1 METLCFC
8 GRKKAYDQ
16 CCGPILSGN
25 RSALTAE
32 DLMRS
37 RYSAFVQLNIDYIL
51 STYSNKTRPINQK
64 REIYHWAKSLIWI
77 GLIILRT
84 EMGDENDSKG
94 WVEFQATYQENGRL
108 EILHEKS
115 FFIKEKGNWVYVSG
129 EYPEI

>member
-115 FFIKEKGNWVYVSG
+115 FFIKEKGKWVYVSG
-129 EYPEI
+129 EYPQI